1 MAKGE
6 NEVIYDQYGY
16 NGFVK
21 VKAAWDLKKVL
32 FSFVN
37 KSSENKDN
45 IDCYMRCG
53 RIWALVEDFD
63 KGEIDK
69 KLRASIKNMEENN
82 SDYAESVWESTYGG
96 REDKRGNCFS
106 RYFTIAPGMKGK
118 NGHYNYAVMTAFE
131 KPAVKNRLGGY
142 EPKKGAKATLII
154 RVPFT
159 QREDFREMITE
170 IRFAVKSFYWW
181 RYSYENTLSTFAKSQ
196 MQSEIQSERSGLS
209 DAHDQAEYKK
219 QTCTAEEKNNSSDEE
234 VAENKKHSDK
244 EEKKDTK
251 EDKVKEALDQKL
263 ESDILKISVRSKT
276 PVTERTNGS
285 GDFSMQ
291 VLNEK
296 DETLN
301 LVIPKKLIDSLT
313 AHVWS
318 KFVLNCTKTSEKPV
332 QFTMECTKGMEAN
345 RTVYYMIGFASNN

>member
-6 NEVIYDQYGY
+6 NEVIYDQYS
-16 NGFVK
+16 NNSFVK
-21 VKAAWDLKKVL
+21 VKAAWDLKKVM

-37 KSSENKDN
+37 KASENKDS

-53 RIWALVEDFD
+53 RIQALIEDFD
-63 KGEIDK
+63 KGVIDNNI
-69 KLRASIKNMEENN
+69 RAEIKNMEERNEK
-82 SDYAESVWESTYGG
+82 YASPVWYSTYGG
-96 REDKRGNCFS
+96 RETKDGNCFS
-106 RYFTIAPGMKGK
+106 RYFTISPGMKVK
-118 NGHYNYAVMTAFE
+118 NGNYNYAVLTAVE
-131 KPAVKNRLGGY
+131 IPAVKNSLGGY
-142 EPKKGAKATLII
+142 EPKKGAKATLTI
-154 RVPFT
+154 RVPFA

-170 IRFAVKSFYWW
+170 LRFAISNFYMW
-181 RYSYENTLSTFAKSQ
+181 RYSYENTLSSFAKSQ
-196 MQSEIQSERSGLS
+196 TQGEPQGERSGLS

-219 QTCTAEEKNNSSDEE
+219 QTCTAEEKNNSSDKE
-234 VAENKKHSDK
+234 VAENKNSSDK
-244 EEKKDTK
+244 EE
-251 EDKVKEALDQKL
+251 KVKEALDQKL

-276 PVTERTNGS
+276 PVTERTNGT